1 MNVSILKKQKAIWIA
16 FAFGVI
22 HATICLFLI
31 PWANAAF
38 QVWFDTGSP
47 QSAVERFGYLASLV
61 LSFPIAFWSL
71 WLHPAR
77 IGTQEFVTSVA
88 LNSVLWSV
96 CLYFILIRFSRR
108 PASNKALQLT
118 AR

>member
-1 MNVSILKKQKAIWIA
+1 MDVPTLKKQKAISIA
-16 FAFGVI
+16 LAFGVI

-47 QSAVERFGYLASLV
+47 QSAAERFGYLASLV

-77 IGTQEFVTSVA
+77 ISAQAFVASVV
-88 LNSVLWSV
+88 LNSLFWSS
-96 CLYFILIRFSRR
+96 CLYLIMVRFSRR
-108 PASNKALQLT
+108 TASDKASQLT